1 MTMNV
6 DQMITLATEV
16 MLDLDEIEEQFLGT
30 TVCEDCYPRLK
41 AAEDEHSRLYESLH
55 ATLDEQ
61 QRKLL
66 LALDDN
72 LGDRLCAK
80 TSLTLATG
88 VIIGLKYV
96 GFPDER
102 IKSTLAVVLPNRPE

>member
-6 DQMITLATEV
+6 DPMIALATEV
-16 MLDLDEIEEQFLGT
+16 MLDFDEIEEQFLGT
-30 TVCEDCYPRLK
+30 TECENCYPRLK
-41 AAEDEHSRLYESLH
+41 AAEDEHSRLYESLR
-55 ATLDEQ
+55 ATLNEE

-80 TSLTLATG
+80 LA
-88 VIIGLKYV
+88 LLWR
-96 GFPDER
+96 PD
-102 IKSTLAVVLPNRPE
+102 